1 MATTTTTKTTTTS
14 ITMST
19 NTKIPARTVR
29 RTAKDEAADL
39 RMFEEN
45 RLRAPYEEWPNE
57 AGVSPPPLLHEILPR
72 RRLTALV

>member
-1 MATTTTTKTTTTS
+1 MATTTTTKITTTS
-14 ITMST
+14 ITMSA

-39 RMFEEN
+39 QMFEEN

-57 AGVSPPPLLHEILPR
+57 AGVSLPFSYINILQG
-72 RRLTALV
+72 AS